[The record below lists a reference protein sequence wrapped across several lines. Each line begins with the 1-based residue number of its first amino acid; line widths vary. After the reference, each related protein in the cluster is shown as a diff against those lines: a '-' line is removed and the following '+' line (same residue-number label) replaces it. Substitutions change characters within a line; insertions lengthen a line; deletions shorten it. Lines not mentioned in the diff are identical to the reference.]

1 MPANRILKRVL
12 GLHLPARKYIIRGCL
27 LLLRIAIFSA
37 VNESLRIDKWL
48 WSVRLFKTR
57 TEAAEACKGGK
68 VKLNGDA
75 VKPAKELK
83 ENDTVSFRSG
93 TISRTFRVAGFPKS
107 RVSAKLVADYCE
119 DLTPP
124 EEYER
129 QKSEKQYERPFF
141 YTGKGRPTKRD
152 RRKLDGMQ

>member
-1 MPANRILKRVL
+1 M
-12 GLHLPARKYIIRGCL
+12 
-27 LLLRIAIFSA
+27 
-37 VNESLRIDKWL
+37 NESHRIDKWL

-57 TEAAEACKGGK
+57 SESAEACRGGK

-75 VKPAKELK
+75 VKAAKELK
-83 ENDTVSFRSG
+83 VNDTITFRSG
-93 TISRTFRVAGFPKS
+93 TILRTLKVTDFPKS
-107 RVSAKLVADYCE
+107 RMAAKLVLNFFE

-129 QKSEKQYERPFF
+129 QKVEKQYERPFF

-152 RRKLDGMQ
+152 RRKLDGFGE

>member
-1 MPANRILKRVL
+1 M
-12 GLHLPARKYIIRGCL
+12 
-27 LLLRIAIFSA
+27 S
-37 VNESLRIDKWL
+37 ESNRIDKWI

-57 TEAAEACKGGK
+57 SEAAEACRGGK

-83 ENDTVSFRSG
+83 LNDVVSFRSG
-93 TISRTFRVAGFPKS
+93 IIVRSFKVIGFPKS
-107 RVSAKLVADYCE
+107 RVGAKLVNDFCE

-129 QKSEKQYERPFF
+129 QKLEKQYERPFF
-141 YTGKGRPTKRD
+141 YTGPKDSSRRKGRPTKRD
-152 RRKLDGMQ
+152 RRKLDDIS

>member
-1 MPANRILKRVL
+1 M
-12 GLHLPARKYIIRGCL
+12 
-27 LLLRIAIFSA
+27 
-37 VNESLRIDKWL
+37 NESHRIDKWI

-57 TEAAEACKGGK
+57 SEAAEACRGGK

-75 VKPAKELK
+75 VKAAKEVK
-83 ENDTVSFRSG
+83 VNDTITFRSG
-93 TISRTFRVAGFPKS
+93 TITRILKVTDFPKS
-107 RVSAKLVADYCE
+107 RVSAKLVPDFCE

-129 QKSEKQYERPFF
+129 QKAEKQYERPFF

-152 RRKLDGMQ
+152 RRKLEGMED